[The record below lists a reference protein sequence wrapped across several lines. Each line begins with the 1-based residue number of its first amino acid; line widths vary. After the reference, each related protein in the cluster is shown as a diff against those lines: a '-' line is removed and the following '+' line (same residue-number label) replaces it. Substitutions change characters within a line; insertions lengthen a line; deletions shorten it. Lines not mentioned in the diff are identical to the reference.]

1 MDTSAMAVATQ
12 YLKGKA
18 TLDSDL
24 MLDACAEDVVFNFPP
39 APAPIPKRIEGKQ
52 AFEEF
57 LRPVMAHFSDIEFTT
72 LDIRPEADPE
82 RVVAQYTS
90 RGTLTTGAPFANVY
104 VELFRVRNGKI
115 IESTEFFDTNSIDD
129 AKLMD

>member
-1 MDTSAMAVATQ
+1 MDVVGQ

-24 MLDACAEDVVFNFPP
+24 MLDACADDVVFNFPP
-39 APAPIPKRIEGKQ
+39 APAPIPKRIEGKP

-57 LRPVMAHFSDIEFTT
+57 LRPVMAHFSDIEFTR
-72 LDIRPEADPE
+72 LEIRPEVDPE
-82 RVVAQYTS
+82 RVVAEYSS
-90 RGTLTTGAPFANVY
+90 RGTLATGAPFANVY
-104 VELFRVRNGKI
+104 VELFRVRDGKI
-115 IESTEFFDTNSIDD
+115 VESTEFFDTNSIDD